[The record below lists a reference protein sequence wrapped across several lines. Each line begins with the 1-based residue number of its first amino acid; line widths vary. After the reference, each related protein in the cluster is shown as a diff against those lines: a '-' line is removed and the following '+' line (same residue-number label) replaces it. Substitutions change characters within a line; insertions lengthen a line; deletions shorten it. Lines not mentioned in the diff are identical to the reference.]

1 MRERTLLIEQA
12 ASRGEIKSTK
22 TSQTRTVRLLAPL
35 AADLA
40 EWRLACGRPDAESLV
55 FPAHDGGP
63 WSHDDWGNWRNRVFG
78 PAARAAGF
86 EGSRPYDLRHSF
98 CSLLIHE
105 GRSIIEVA
113 RQLGHS
119 PTMTLNTYG
128 HVFDEFEGGERVSA
142 EPRIRAARDE
152 LVSVWCPSAGRGST
166 PTVQK
171 PAPRA
176 DGAYRDRTG
185 DLLLAKQ
192 ALSQLS

>member
-1 MRERTLLIEQA
+1 MERRRAHLLATRRHRDAVLVSVLAYAGLPAGRGARLNVGTRARAHA
-12 ASRGEIKSTK
+12 ADRAGPSRGEIKSTK
-22 TSQTRTVRLLAPL
+22 TNQRRTVRLLAPL

-40 EWRLACGRPDAESLV
+40 EWRLACGRPDAEALV

-63 WSHDDWGNWRNRVFG
+63 WGDDDWGNWRNRVFG
-78 PAARAAGF
+78 PAARAAAF

-119 PTMTLNTYG
+119 PTMALNTYG

-142 EPRIRAARDE
+142 EARIRR
-152 LVSVWCPSAGRGST
+152 
-166 PTVQK
+166 
-171 PAPRA
+171 PA
-176 DGAYRDRTG
+176 T
-185 DLLLAKQ
+185 
-192 ALSQLS
+192 S